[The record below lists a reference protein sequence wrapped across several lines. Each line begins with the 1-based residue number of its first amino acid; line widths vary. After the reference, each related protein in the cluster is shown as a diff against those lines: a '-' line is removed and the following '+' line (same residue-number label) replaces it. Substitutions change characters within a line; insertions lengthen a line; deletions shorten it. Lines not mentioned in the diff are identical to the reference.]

1 MHPIP
6 VAVLVSL
13 AGSFAANA
21 IAQAPSRYDNPVDRK
36 TYVTSGEFKTY
47 APAVPKDTRGQ
58 RVTTGGVRL
67 LTGEPELKTRTSVQD
82 LAAFIK
88 IVEAKAASELVR
100 NKSAMAALVQF
111 NCRPGKCEVKMMSQG
126 QVDDSILQA
135 LHDALTKLPPL
146 KTSGEVIFQVEF
158 HVGA

>member
-13 AGSFAANA
+13 AGLFAADA

-36 TYVTSGEFKTY
+36 AYVTSGEFKTY
-47 APAVPKDTRGQ
+47 APAVPQDTRGQ
-58 RVTTGGVRL
+58 RVTTAGVRL
-67 LTGEPELKTRTSVQD
+67 LTGEPDIKTRISAQD

-88 IVEAKAASELVR
+88 TVEAKASSELVR

-111 NCRPGKCEVKMMSQG
+111 NCRPGKCEVKLVSQG
-126 QVDDSILQA
+126 QAENSTLQA
-135 LHDALTKLPPL
+135 FHDALIKLPPL

-158 HVGA
+158 RVGA